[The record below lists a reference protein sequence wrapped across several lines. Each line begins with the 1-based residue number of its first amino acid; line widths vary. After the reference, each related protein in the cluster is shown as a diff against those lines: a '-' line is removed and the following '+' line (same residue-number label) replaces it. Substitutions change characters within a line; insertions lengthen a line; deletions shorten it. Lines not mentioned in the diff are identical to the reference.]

1 MDSYLIKILIIIRR
15 RRLGFQAFFRK
26 AWKKNP
32 TNPVNP
38 VQNKPLI
45 NIRIHSYRQ
54 AMQEL
59 P

>member
-1 MDSYLIKILIIIRR
+1 MKILMIIRR